1 VRQTRDLLRS
11 GKIRQH
17 TELWASPSLAVFDDL
32 FGMSLLTVK
41 GLARCIKVY
50 VFCRLGTTAHYTL
63 IIAYS
68 VVIALGF
75 LGNIAII
82 VAFLANKVRQEYQA
96 KKGQTVDVQ

>member
-1 VRQTRDLLRS
+1 MGQPKPRR
-11 GKIRQH
+11 IRRFFRYVPANSEG
-17 TELWASPSLAVFDDL
+17 TS
-32 FGMSLLTVK
+32 
-41 GLARCIKVY
+41 KVC

-96 KKGQTVDVQ
+96 KKGQTMDMK